1 MRRSL
6 RFVSLMVLLFLW
18 IQIQTSCSPRMSGEG
33 STVPPAIE
41 LTQGESSQ
49 KYNIQLDFMKHH
61 FSGMLIVRQMPDN
74 EIRIL
79 GSTYFGLSLFDF
91 SLHCD
96 TFIVNSCMEPMRK
109 KKMLKILETDFKN
122 LFLKSEKA
130 RIKKKSSTFEQRI
143 SGKGFGKT
151 VFTLSGF
158 VNGQAEKVQIK
169 HPLIRLRI
177 QLDKLNINNP

>member
-1 MRRSL
+1 MRQSL
-6 RFVSLMVLLFLW
+6 RYASWLLLLFILL
-18 IQIQTSCSPRMSGEG
+18 SCSHRVTGEA
-33 STVPPAIE
+33 TALPPILQAE
-41 LTQGESSQ
+41 AQSQ
-49 KYNIQLDFMKHH
+49 KYNLQLDFMKHH
-61 FSGMLIVRQMPDN
+61 SA
-74 EIRIL
+74 EC
-79 GSTYFGLSLFDF
+79 SLSAKCPITKSVSWLYLLWPQLFDF
-91 SLHCD
+91 SLHRD

>member
-1 MRRSL
+1 MRQSL
-6 RFVSLMVLLFLW
+6 RYASWLLLLFILL
-18 IQIQTSCSPRMSGEG
+18 SCSHRVTGEA
-33 STVPPAIE
+33 TALPPILQAE
-41 LTQGESSQ
+41 AQSQ
-49 KYNIQLDFMKHH
+49 KYNLQLDFMKHH

-91 SLHCD
+91 SLHRD

-130 RIKKKSSTFEQRI
+130 RIKKK
-143 SGKGFGKT
+143 
-151 VFTLSGF
+151 VVLLSKES
-158 VNGQAEKVQIK
+158 VAKDLERRYS
-169 HPLIRLRI
+169 PCPAL
-177 QLDKLNINNP
+177 

>member
-1 MRRSL
+1 MRQSL
-6 RFVSLMVLLFLW
+6 RYASWLLLLFILL
-18 IQIQTSCSPRMSGEG
+18 SCSHRVTGEA
-33 STVPPAIE
+33 TALPPILQAE
-41 LTQGESSQ
+41 AQSQ
-49 KYNIQLDFMKHH
+49 KYNLQLDFMKHH

-79 GSTYFGLSLFDF
+79 
-91 SLHCD
+91 
-96 TFIVNSCMEPMRK
+96 EPMRK

-130 RIKKKSSTFEQRI
+130 HIKKKSSTFEQRI

-151 VFTLSGF
+151 IFTLSGF
-158 VNGQAEKVQIK
+158 VNGQAGKVQIK

>member
-1 MRRSL
+1 MPNL
-6 RFVSLMVLLFLW
+6 G
-18 IQIQTSCSPRMSGEG
+18 C
-33 STVPPAIE
+33 
-41 LTQGESSQ
+41 
-49 KYNIQLDFMKHH
+49 QL
-61 FSGMLIVRQMPDN
+61 VWRQ
-74 EIRIL
+74 
-79 GSTYFGLSLFDF
+79 LFDF

-96 TFIVNSCMEPMRK
+96 TFIVNSCIEPMRK